1 MTCTRRQNRR
11 HTELKYK
18 LVGDAGGS
26 ERERERRGFIMFAL
40 MWALKG
46 LQSAARHRDS
56 SGRLWEGGR
65 VIKAAPR
72 APLTTSPTTTRRNL
86 KPTTK
91 RQLKVRPA
99 HCANKSRKF
108 DKRNELT
115 GLFARRIHQFN
126 RLRSL
131 NVCRRYWSADCRH
144 VWLAV
149 IRLRNV
155 THSFSCNNRAR
166 AHCCHN
172 NDLALQQY
180 NVIMWSTMNL
190 KTVFIR
196 NFIKTETMKRV

>member
-1 MTCTRRQNRR
+1 
-11 HTELKYK
+11 
-18 LVGDAGGS
+18 
-26 ERERERRGFIMFAL
+26 

-115 GLFARRIHQFN
+115 GLFTRRIHQFN

-166 AHCCHN
+166 AQCCQTMISHFN
-172 NDLALQQY
+172 NRTWLCDQQWTKNRRLLETSLKQKLW
-180 NVIMWSTMNL
+180 NVY
-190 KTVFIR
+190 KTI
-196 NFIKTETMKRV
+196 N